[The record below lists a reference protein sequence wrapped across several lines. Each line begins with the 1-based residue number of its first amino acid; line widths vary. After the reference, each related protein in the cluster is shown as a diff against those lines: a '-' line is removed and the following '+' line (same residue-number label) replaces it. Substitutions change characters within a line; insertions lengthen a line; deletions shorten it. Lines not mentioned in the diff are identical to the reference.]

1 MELTN
6 IEKAIAI
13 GTILSALTEEELGE
27 YVGLEQLQVF
37 IEQGEVLGENITPN
51 GKKEA
56 DKNLINKLM
65 DSFLEE
71 SKSVLEESKSVES
84 NETVQ
89 DQTTE
94 A

>member
-1 MELTN
+1 MELTK
-6 IEKAIAI
+6 IEEAIAI

-71 SKSVLEESKSVES
+71 SKSVES